1 MFLRLGEEIQKV
13 LLNKPI
19 MTKEH
24 WRNDARMADK
34 SIFVCPQ
41 CGKCWEII
49 TYSTGK
55 KEGKRRHIPQYYN
68 NFVKYGKNKKIC
80 PRCK

>member
-1 MFLRLGEEIQKV
+1 MILRLGEEIQKV

-24 WRNDARMADK
+24 WRNDARKADEFI
-34 SIFVCPQ
+34 SHCPK

-55 KEGKRRHIPQYYN
+55 KGAGTKKIEYYYE
-68 NFVKYGKNKKIC
+68 NFVSYGKQKKIC